1 MSAIVINNV
10 EYSLPVDFSLSQWKH
25 LTSTL
30 DKPKQLIADAF
41 GCELVDLEEMDD
53 EQIHL
58 GSLIVYR
65 MLYPDHIEPKTDDLK
80 SFKELTIGEFIDL
93 EVYIGQTA
101 AKTIVDIANVLY
113 EEEITEN
120 TLISDIW
127 GAFQSYMNYRKL
139 LFKQYDGLF
148 GGDDDL
154 DEVIK
159 DKPFNPLDN
168 ARSWYNTIMYCA
180 NDDLIKANQITDR
193 PVVEVFNYLAYRK
206 TKMMEEYQR
215 AKRQQL
221 ESKTR

>member
-25 LTSTL
+25 LTATL

-41 GCELVDLEEMDD
+41 GCDVSDLKEMDD
-53 EQIHL
+53 EQIRL
-58 GSLIVYR
+58 GASIVYR
-65 MLYPDHIEPKTDDLK
+65 TLYPSHIEPKTDDLK
-80 SFKELTIGEFIDL
+80 SFKTMTLGEFIDL
-93 EVYIGQTA
+93 EVYIGMSA

-148 GGDDDL
+148 GVDDEV
-154 DEVIK
+154 DEVIE
-159 DKPFNPLDN
+159 DKPVNPLDN
-168 ARSWYNTIMYCA
+168 ARSWYNTIMWA
-180 NDDLIKANQITDR
+180 ADDDLLKANKITER
-193 PVVEVFNYLAYRK
+193 PVIEVFNYLAYRK
-206 TKMMEEYQR
+206 TKLMEEYHR
-215 AKRQQL
+215 AKMQQQ
-221 ESKTR
+221 ENRTR